1 MARAREQV
9 QLMQTE
15 LRQQVQR
22 MQAEVHDQVLLH
34 MIKWNKPCSGKYN
47 KEFDKEYNKCYAIRS
62 AKVWCCC
69 ACAVHFQGALMR
81 QVPSIYPL
89 FMPFPSA
96 GGLLHGTLAQPRPV
110 APIE

>member
-1 MARAREQV
+1 MAHAREQV

-110 APIE
+110 APP